1 MEETG
6 VPGEKHR
13 LYIDSEGWLRAQS
26 YNKDD
31 FNSPFIMGFEVQL
44 HIFTLLLPC
53 CDIQYDFHVN
63 VMFGSS

>member
-31 FNSPFIMGFEVQL
+31 FNSPFIMGFEV
-44 HIFTLLLPC
+44 
-53 CDIQYDFHVN
+53 
-63 VMFGSS
+63 

>member
-6 VPGEKHR
+6 VPGENHHP
-13 LYIDSEGWLRAQS
+13 YIDSEGWLRVQS

-44 HIFTLLLPC
+44 HIYTLLLPC
-53 CDIQYDFHVN
+53 CDIHYDFYVN